1 MIPSSPNFA
10 SASNVPRGTI
20 ERIRYGVED
29 CVEHVDKRLNVS
41 RGTCFDMVIRLPSDI
56 REDFDQLKRK
66 GILSCSPEEDIW
78 PKLEI
83 YLYLLSRWSRR
94 VSLVSRREL
103 SVLATKHLRQA
114 LTMVPVVASIPR
126 RLVMDLGSG
135 SGLPAIPLKIALPD
149 SHFILVES
157 RRKRAHFLREVV
169 RSVELDRIE
178 VANDRIENLS
188 PVGADLVTARAV
200 ASPEKLLD
208 LVQRHLSSH
217 GWILSTLGK
226 DAAHSE
232 LLAWKTDR
240 VGSTLGLF
248 H

>member
-1 MIPSSPNFA
+1 MF
-10 SASNVPRGTI
+10 
-20 ERIRYGVED
+20 
-29 CVEHVDKRLNVS
+29 NVS
-41 RGTCFDMVIRLPSDI
+41 RETCFDMVIQLPSEI

-66 GILSCSPEEDIW
+66 EILSCSFEDVW

-83 YLYLLSRWSRR
+83 YLYLLSRWSKK
-94 VSLVSRREL
+94 VSLVSRQDW

-114 LTMVPVVASIPR
+114 LMMVPVVASSPR
-126 RLVMDLGSG
+126 RLIMDLGSG
-135 SGLPAIPLKIALPD
+135 AGFPAIPLKIALPD
-149 SHFILVES
+149 SYFMLVES

-169 RSVELDRIE
+169 RSVGLDRIE
-178 VANDRIENLS
+178 VVNDRIENLN

-200 ASPEKLLD
+200 ASPDKLLD
-208 LVQRHLSSH
+208 LVRRHLSPH

-232 LLAWKTDR
+232 LLAWKTNR
-240 VGSTLGLF
+240 MGSTLGLF

>member
-1 MIPSSPNFA
+1 MF
-10 SASNVPRGTI
+10 
-20 ERIRYGVED
+20 
-29 CVEHVDKRLNVS
+29 NVS
-41 RGTCFDMVIRLPSDI
+41 RETCFDMVIQLPSEI

-66 GILSCSPEEDIW
+66 EIISCSFEDVW

-83 YLYLLSRWSRR
+83 YLYLLSRWSER
-94 VSLVSRREL
+94 VSLVSRQDW

-114 LTMVPVVASIPR
+114 LMMVPVVASSPR

-135 SGLPAIPLKIALPD
+135 AGFPAIPLKIALPD
-149 SHFILVES
+149 SYFMLVES

-169 RSVELDRIE
+169 RSVGLDRIE
-178 VANDRIENLS
+178 VVNDRIENLD

-200 ASPEKLLD
+200 ASPDKLLD
-208 LVQRHLSSH
+208 LVRRHLSPH

-232 LLAWKTDR
+232 LLAWKTNR
-240 VGSTLGLF
+240 MGSTLGLF

>member
-1 MIPSSPNFA
+1 MF
-10 SASNVPRGTI
+10 
-20 ERIRYGVED
+20 
-29 CVEHVDKRLNVS
+29 NVS
-41 RGTCFDMVIRLPSDI
+41 RETCFDMVIQLPSEI

-66 GILSCSPEEDIW
+66 EILSCSFEDVW

-83 YLYLLSRWSRR
+83 YLYLLSRWSKK
-94 VSLVSRREL
+94 VSLVSRQDW

-114 LTMVPVVASIPR
+114 LMMVPVVASSPR

-135 SGLPAIPLKIALPD
+135 AGFPAIPLKIALPD
-149 SHFILVES
+149 SYFMLVES

-169 RSVELDRIE
+169 RSVGLDRIE
-178 VANDRIENLS
+178 VVNDRIENLD

-200 ASPEKLLD
+200 ASPDKLLD
-208 LVQRHLSSH
+208 LVRRHLSPH

-232 LLAWKTDR
+232 LLAWKTNR
-240 VGSTLGLF
+240 MGSTLGLF

>member
-1 MIPSSPNFA
+1 MF
-10 SASNVPRGTI
+10 
-20 ERIRYGVED
+20 
-29 CVEHVDKRLNVS
+29 NVS
-41 RGTCFDMVIRLPSDI
+41 RETCFDMVIQLPSEI

-66 GILSCSPEEDIW
+66 EILSCSFEDVW

-83 YLYLLSRWSRR
+83 YLYLLSRWSKK
-94 VSLVSRREL
+94 VSLVSRQDW

-114 LTMVPVVASIPR
+114 LMMVPVVASSPR

-135 SGLPAIPLKIALPD
+135 AGFPAIPLKIALPD
-149 SHFILVES
+149 SYFMLVES

-169 RSVELDRIE
+169 RSMGLDRIE
-178 VANDRIENLS
+178 VVNDRIENLD

-200 ASPEKLLD
+200 ASPDKLLD
-208 LVQRHLSSH
+208 LVRRHLSPH

-232 LLAWKTDR
+232 LLAWKTNR
-240 VGSTLGLF
+240 MGSTLGLF

>member
-1 MIPSSPNFA
+1 
-10 SASNVPRGTI
+10 
-20 ERIRYGVED
+20 VEY
-29 CVEHVDKRLNVS
+29 VDKMFNVS
-41 RGTCFDMVIRLPSDI
+41 RETCFDMVIQLPSEI

-66 GILSCSPEEDIW
+66 EILSCSFEDVW

-83 YLYLLSRWSRR
+83 YLYLLSRWSKK
-94 VSLVSRREL
+94 VSLVSRQDWP
-103 SVLATKHLRQA
+103 VLATKHLRQA
-114 LTMVPVVASIPR
+114 LMMVPVVASSPR

-135 SGLPAIPLKIALPD
+135 AGFPAIPLKIALPD
-149 SHFILVES
+149 SYFMLVES

-169 RSVELDRIE
+169 RSVGLDRIE
-178 VANDRIENLS
+178 VVNDRIENLN

-200 ASPEKLLD
+200 ASPDKLLD
-208 LVQRHLSSH
+208 LVRRHLSPH

-232 LLAWKTDR
+232 LLAWKTNR
-240 VGSTLGLF
+240 MGSTLGLF

>member
-1 MIPSSPNFA
+1 MRLGKF
-10 SASNVPRGTI
+10 R
-20 ERIRYGVED
+20 EHR
-29 CVEHVDKRLNVS
+29 EHVDKMFNVP
-41 RGTCFDMVIRLPSDI
+41 RGTCFDMVIQLPSDI

-66 GILSCSPEEDIW
+66 GILSYSFEDVW

-83 YLYLLSRWSRR
+83 YLCLLSRWSKR
-94 VSLVSRREL
+94 VNLVSRREL
-103 SVLATKHLRQA
+103 SVVATKHLRQA

-126 RLVMDLGSG
+126 QLVMDIGSG
-135 SGLPAIPLKIALPD
+135 AGFPAIPLKIALPD
-149 SHFILVES
+149 SYFIFVES
-157 RRKRAHFLREVV
+157 RRKRAHFLKEVV
-169 RSVELDRIE
+169 RSVGLDRIE
-178 VANDRIENLS
+178 VVNDRIENLS

-200 ASPEKLLD
+200 ASPDKLLD
-208 LVQRHLSSH
+208 LVQRHLSPH

-226 DAAHSE
+226 DTAHSE